1 MCNDKLYKYL
11 DASGGL
17 AMLYNSTLM
26 FTNAT
31 QLNDPFDCHPAYIHF
46 SGDMPTPYK
55 GLPPETVSWIEYN
68 KRLQQRDKTY
78 ICSLSKIY
86 DSILMWSYYNK
97 HQGICIGLDMDKT
110 RKYLNRMMGLFLG
123 CLELEV
129 QYRDVIKDPCSV
141 KGPNDFLCNLFATKA
156 KDWQHEQEVRLV
168 AYEPSLKH
176 MHLLPGQ
183 YEEDASSYTS
193 FTRIFQKE
201 KEETSMD
208 EKEVRAFL
216 DIGGECFES
225 VYLGVHLKEKKNAE
239 AKEKIIKVA
248 RKCNPNIKIYQMTI
262 DPKAFRLKEKPI
274 INN

>member
-11 DASGGL
+11 DVSGGL

-156 KDWQHEQEVRLV
+156 KDWQHEQEVRLITY
-168 AYEPSLKH
+168 APLSMH
-176 MHLLPGQ
+176 MRQLPGQ
-183 YEEDASSYTS
+183 YEEEPVYKQNMSMGQRKKDDTC
-193 FTRIFQKE
+193 
-201 KEETSMD
+201 MD
-208 EKEVRAFL
+208 EKKFRAFL

-225 VYLGVHLKEKKNAE
+225 VYMGVNLNKNLGT
-239 AKEKIIKVA
+239 KEKIIKAA
-248 RKCNPNIKIYQMTI
+248 RKCNPDIKIYQMTI
-262 DPKAFRLKEKPI
+262 DPEAFRLKEEQI
-274 INN
+274 